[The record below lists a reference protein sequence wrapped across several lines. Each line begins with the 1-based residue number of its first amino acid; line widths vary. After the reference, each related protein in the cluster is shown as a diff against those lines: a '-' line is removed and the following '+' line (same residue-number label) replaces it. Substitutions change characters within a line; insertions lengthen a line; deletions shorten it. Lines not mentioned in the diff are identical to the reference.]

1 MSGFGDEQRRYQLA
15 FRIPGIMPW
24 SASSRS
30 MIRLMPNFRYT
41 PRARPVIWQRFRL
54 RVENLGGLF
63 ISAKTRLLAMVK
75 KGTQGPY
82 PFSSFA
88 KGTPSSVSTN
98 RLIAGFECS
107 KTRLTFIPCVMVTV
121 AMLISGHTACSV
133 SPRA

>member
-1 MSGFGDEQRRYQLA
+1 M
-15 FRIPGIMPW
+15 PGISPR

-30 MIRLMPNFRYT
+30 TIRLMPNLRYT
-41 PRARPVIWQRFRL
+41 PRARPVIWHRFRL

-75 KGTQGPY
+75 KGTPDPY

-98 RLIAGFECS
+98 RLISGFECS
-107 KTRLTFIPCVMVTV
+107 KTRLTFMPCVMVTL
-121 AMLISGHTACSV
+121 AMLISGHTACST
-133 SPRA
+133 SPSE